1 MKKTAKT
8 ATNFL
13 RGDLGVE
20 FKRHSF
26 RGNQPQNISC
36 VSRGWNTPEPAVSQV
51 PIRHNRSLRSLLFRL
66 GLDSRQNLMWKRLLP
81 VLKEKMY
88 WIHFSFQNLLNQP
101 EIRDILTSEVS
112 L

>member
-66 GLDSRQNLMWKRLLP
+66 ELDSRQNP
-81 VLKEKMY
+81 VCNGYRRSWEMND
-88 WIHFSFQNLLNQP
+88 SFPRPVKTLNLCY
-101 EIRDILTSEVS
+101 ITAR
-112 L
+112 